1 MTAATT
7 AIDLVSLRENILRD
21 LLLSAPQRFAP
32 RTPSLRR
39 GTLRHI
45 SHPAARPWDL
55 GPGATPPSDRLA
67 RMDVQAM
74 LPLCAIVVVV
84 SNWRT
89 SRWLTSAAP
98 PGMTGDIYEA
108 NSESPRLTYLYVH

>member
-7 AIDLVSLRENILRD
+7 AIDLVSLRENIWETSF
-21 LLLSAPQRFAP
+21 LSAPQKFAP

-55 GPGATPPSDRLA
+55 GPGATPLSDRLA

-74 LPLCAIVVVV
+74 LPLCAIVVVA
-84 SNWRT
+84 SNLRT
-89 SRWLTSAAP
+89 SRCLTSAAP
-98 PGMTGDIYEA
+98 PGMTADIYQRMVDGGGR
-108 NSESPRLTYLYVH
+108 S

>member
-1 MTAATT
+1 MTAVTT
-7 AIDLVSLRENILRD
+7 AIDLVSLRENIWETSFYQHRKSL
-21 LLLSAPQRFAP
+21 P

-84 SNWRT
+84 SNLRT

-98 PGMTGDIYEA
+98 LGMTGDIY
-108 NSESPRLTYLYVH
+108 H